1 MALVSFG
8 ELAMNYF
15 PLQKPKSAT
24 NSLGKYIRRCKQLY
38 EDLCAQG
45 FGKRNKYL
53 TPGMVRSIYAHLGE
67 P

>member
-1 MALVSFG
+1 MPLVNFS
-8 ELAMNYF
+8 EIAVKYF
-15 PLQKPKSAT
+15 PLQKRKSAT

-38 EDLCAQG
+38 EDLCLQG

-53 TPGMVRSIYAHLGE
+53 TPGMVRTIYAHLGE